1 MSELIA
7 SKEYPQNFPSDA
19 IKIMEA
25 MSFTDNVKV
34 LGSMAIRSQ
43 QYAGDY
49 DLVEEVNVKY
59 SSNESA
65 LEYLAKRFKEII
77 KHLQKMPN
85 VFIGDIKAGVVEEW
99 RILPKEY
106 KFEGD
111 KVIGYS
117 VDKCKAKVDEL
128 LKKKIITQSEA
139 NETKVYLKPNMS
151 PTDFL
156 EAKDVIKFHTVRW
169 TPSEV
174 LKGYK
179 IVRGGFKYSLAK
191 AFNSPS
197 IVKLDVIG
205 FVQNNKYTDFSIIY
219 QFKNN
224 DTILNKEVIDIEKS
238 LRENIYFYFNTKNPF
253 KALKRIFAL
262 AKYKEDLN
270 TIKLLSPILNSDL
283 GRIYSVISDLGTLD
297 TLLEDYNN
305 APLDKVKFELDQFI
319 GRLSNVYHIQDFLNK
334 EHIILKHIELAKK
347 SKSKSEVLTHINDIH
362 LILQDILTK
371 ATNEIIANLD
381 SVNRLKTI

>member
-19 IKIMEA
+19 VDIMKA

-59 SSNESA
+59 SSKETA

-85 VFIGDIKAGVVEEW
+85 VFIGDIKAGLVEEW
-99 RILPKEY
+99 RILPREY
-106 KFEGD
+106 KFEGN

-117 VDKCKAKVDEL
+117 VDKCKAKIDEL
-128 LKKKIITQSEA
+128 LNKKIITQSEA
-139 NETKVYLKPNMS
+139 NEAKVYLKPNMT
-151 PTDFL
+151 PLEFL
-156 EAKDVIKFHTVRW
+156 EAKDVLKFHIIRW

-179 IVRGGFKYSLAK
+179 TVRGGYKMTLEK
-191 AFNSPS
+191 AFISPS

-224 DTILNKEVIDIEKS
+224 GVVLNRDIIDVEKS
-238 LRENIYFYFNTKNPF
+238 LRENIYFYFNNKNPF

-270 TIKLLSPILNSDL
+270 TVKLLSPILNSDL
-283 GRIYSVISDLGTLD
+283 GRIYSIISDLGTLD
-297 TLLEDYNN
+297 TLLEDYND
-305 APLDKVKFELDQFI
+305 APLDRIKFELDQFI

-334 EHIILKHIELAKK
+334 EHIILKHIDLAKK
-347 SKSKSEVLTHINDIH
+347 SKTKSEVLNHINHIH
-362 LILQDILTK
+362 IILQDILTK

>member
-25 MSFTDNVKV
+25 MSFTKHVKV

-85 VFIGDIKAGVVEEW
+85 VFIGDIKAGIIEEW

-117 VDKCKAKVDEL
+117 ADSCKTKIDEL

-139 NETKVYLKPNMS
+139 NEAKVYLKQNITPLQ
-151 PTDFL
+151 FL
-156 EAKDVIKFHTVRW
+156 EAKDVLKFHIIRW
-169 TPSEV
+169 TPPEV

-179 IVRGGFKYSLAK
+179 IIRGGYKMTLEK
-191 AFNSPS
+191 AFSSPS

-224 DTILNKEVIDIEKS
+224 DTILNKEVIDVEKS
-238 LRENIYFYFNTKNPF
+238 LRENIYYYFNTKNPF

-270 TIKLLSPILNSDL
+270 TVKLLSPILNSDL
-283 GRIYSVISDLGTLD
+283 GRIYSIISDLGTLD
-297 TLLEDYNN
+297 SLLEDYNDVS
-305 APLDKVKFELDQFI
+305 LDKIKFEIDQFI

-334 EHIILKHIELAKK
+334 EHVVLKHIGLAKK
-347 SKSKSEVLTHINDIH
+347 SKTKSEVLSHINHIH